1 MRDGHLTGS
10 LPTAASCDG
19 SRPLGAD
26 GFLAVDVETANTN
39 PSSIC
44 QIAVVRFERGA
55 AVDIW
60 DSFIDPGEPFAAL
73 NVALHGIDAIAVAN
87 APDFPQIIE
96 ALSERLSGNVVATH
110 MPFDR
115 IAVQSAL
122 AKHSV
127 APFECSWLD
136 TASVARRAWP
146 RFAKRGYGLKSLA
159 AWCSIDLRHHDAVE
173 DARAAGLIFA
183 KAMADTGTNVGEWT
197 AESSQTKASESRVR
211 LAERDR

>member
-1 MRDGHLTGS
+1 
-10 LPTAASCDG
+10 
-19 SRPLGAD
+19 LGAD

-115 IAVQSAL
+115 IAGR
-122 AKHSV
+122 
-127 APFECSWLD
+127 
-136 TASVARRAWP
+136 ASR
-146 RFAKRGYGLKSLA
+146 
-159 AWCSIDLRHHDAVE
+159 
-173 DARAAGLIFA
+173 
-183 KAMADTGTNVGEWT
+183 
-197 AESSQTKASESRVR
+197 
-211 LAERDR
+211 